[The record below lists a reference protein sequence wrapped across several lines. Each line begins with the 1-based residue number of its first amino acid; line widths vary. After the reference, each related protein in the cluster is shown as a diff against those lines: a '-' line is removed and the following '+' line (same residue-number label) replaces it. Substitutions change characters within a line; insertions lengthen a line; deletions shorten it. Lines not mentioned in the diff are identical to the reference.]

1 MMMEKSTNM
10 MNKHEIVLY
19 DVLFLCYLLYLNM
32 DIGRKSNIIKISYR
46 DDKIIKKLSLDLDN
60 EHDALFYESYQRLPS
75 DNRNYMASLYA
86 REQERGVN
94 DATGHRVQEL
104 ALINPKEDTVLMR
117 EKRNAEL
124 ESLKESKAKYEQLI
138 KEIDANA
145 MGSELNATEKAQ
157 KEEYKKKLDEI
168 KRKIRNID
176 ATWTKALNSEIFKTG
191 HLSGLNPLTRDALK
205 ESLDKVAETMSKD
218 VVAFLEDKF
227 EQLPAR
233 SDGNDGSEQYVM
245 TNAVYLAAM
254 CQYIGITDV
263 AKLSDAIKRF
273 YALLQSVTKDT
284 LTQAVYANNYESYVD
299 DIIDLLNIID
309 DVEVP
314 DFFSRGQPD
323 IIVEQMK
330 PVAASIKFALG
341 RAAYKTYTEAEKR
354 HLPNWNDIKNI
365 LDGSNFMQL
374 YAIGNEANT
383 FRETDKFKQAAH
395 PHDVL
400 SEAIASAAEAIWDD
414 WKFIPTAKQRRKD
427 RPEFQTFTEA
437 INERADAV
445 YNGTAR
451 YRRKGGIRKT
461 DNDVIELSTQY
472 IRDENK
478 LKITK
483 FNAVGTKFD
492 IDLKDI
498 EFNNW
503 LPLDAQR
510 VRYYPDGRGKGKPW
524 YEAYQDPTISKA
536 DFVST
541 VTESILTQLHIDA
554 DNDLP
559 ADVMRKLVSKA
570 SGAQYRTFD
579 SPEQKFSNIIDMGN
593 PLKDI
598 RSKYRR

>member
-1 MMMEKSTNM
+1 
-10 MNKHEIVLY
+10 
-19 DVLFLCYLLYLNM
+19 M
-32 DIGRKSNIIKISYR
+32 DIGRKANSVEISYR
-46 DDKIIKKLSLDLDN
+46 DGKIVKKLSLNLNN
-60 EHDALFYESYQRLPS
+60 EHDAMFYESYQRLPL

-86 REQERGVN
+86 REKEHGVN
-94 DATGHRVQEL
+94 DATGHRLQEL
-104 ALINPKEDTVLMR
+104 ALINPKEDTVIMR

-124 ESLKESKAKYEQLI
+124 EALEESKKKYMELI
-138 KEIDANA
+138 KEVKANA
-145 MGSELNATEKAQ
+145 MGAELNATERAQ
-157 KEEYKKKLDEI
+157 IDEYKKKIDEI

-176 ATWTKALNSEIFKTG
+176 ATWTKVMNSEMLKTG

-205 ESLDKVAETMSKD
+205 ESLDKIADSMSKD
-218 VVAFLEDKF
+218 VVSFLEDKF

-233 SDGNDGSEQYVM
+233 ADGEDGSEQYVM

-263 AKLSDAIKRF
+263 AKLSDDIKRF
-273 YALLQSVTKDT
+273 YALLHTITKDT
-284 LTQAVYANNYESYVD
+284 LTQAVYSNNYENYVD

-309 DVEVP
+309 NIEVP

-323 IIVEQMK
+323 VIVEQMK

-341 RAAYKTYTEAEKR
+341 RAAYKTYNDADKR
-354 HLPNWNDIKNI
+354 HLPNWNAIKAI

-395 PHDVL
+395 PHNVL
-400 SEAIASAAEAIWDD
+400 REAIASAAEAIWDD
-414 WKFIPTAKQRRKD
+414 WKYIPTAKQHNKK
-427 RPEFQTFTEA
+427 RPEFQTFAEA
-437 INERADAV
+437 IDERADAV
-445 YNGTAR
+445 YNGTAH

-492 IDLKDI
+492 KDLDDI
-498 EFNNW
+498 EFNDW
-503 LPLDAQR
+503 LPLRAQR
-510 VRYYPDGRGKGKPW
+510 VRYYPEGRGKGKPW
-524 YEAYQDPTISKA
+524 YEAYQDPTIGK
-536 DFVST
+536 DEFVLT
-541 VTESILTQLHIDA
+541 VTDTVLSQLQIDA

-570 SGAQYRTFD
+570 SGAQYRRFD
-579 SPEQKFSNIIDMGN
+579 SSEHRFNNIIDMGN

-598 RSKYRR
+598 RSKRRRI